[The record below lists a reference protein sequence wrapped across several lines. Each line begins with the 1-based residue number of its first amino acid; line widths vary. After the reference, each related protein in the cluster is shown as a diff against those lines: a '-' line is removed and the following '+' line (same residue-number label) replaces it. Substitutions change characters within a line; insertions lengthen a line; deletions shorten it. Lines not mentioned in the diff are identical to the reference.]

1 MAWLSVPR
9 IEVFAHFLQ
18 KTTTNCVATKSENGL
33 RQNEEIE
40 NIEALTSSECGIET
54 TVDFVRIRGVDL
66 WCREKDLLNFPI
78 SSFSDRSFD
87 IGECEGPVFHF
98 YSDYNFP
105 GIIKAFE
112 ICNLPNRLVARVDA
126 RAIHLRKQ
134 AKVTADN
141 IE

>member
-54 TVDFVRIRGVDL
+54 SIDFAGIRCIDLGGHEENFLNLTV
-66 WCREKDLLNFPI
+66 
-78 SSFSDRSFD
+78 SSFRDCFLDIRESERS
-87 IGECEGPVFHF
+87 VFHF
-98 YSDYNFP
+98 DS
-105 GIIKAFE
+105 
-112 ICNLPNRLVARVDA
+112 
-126 RAIHLRKQ
+126 Q
-134 AKVTADN
+134 
-141 IE
+141 